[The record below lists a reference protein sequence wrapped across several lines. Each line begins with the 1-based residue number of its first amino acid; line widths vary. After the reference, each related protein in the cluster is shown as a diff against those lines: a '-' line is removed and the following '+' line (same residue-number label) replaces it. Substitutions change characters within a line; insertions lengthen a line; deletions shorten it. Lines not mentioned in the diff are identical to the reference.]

1 MDNISVQTSQK
12 FRLVS
17 TLSMIAVVFI
27 HAKFI
32 MSRWGTCMDT
42 DTMMGRISDIVQF
55 SISEILCRLAV
66 PIFFLISGFFM
77 AYHNDGSIQTYISK
91 IKSRVKSLLVP
102 YLIFS
107 IIWVAI
113 SMFTGQIEIS
123 NVMDFIL
130 YIFISPIPFQFW
142 FLQHLMILVLLSVL
156 LYKLIKRFGILSMT
170 IMGIIYMF
178 DNDLR
183 TGFGGS
189 LFYYGMGMS
198 WCLCINSL
206 TEGALIHKNLFISA
220 FTILFIACILARLFE
235 FDVEYTLYCIANKVM
250 IFCGVCWLM
259 WWILFD
265 KSPFN
270 TPKWMAISS
279 GTSFLIFCLHEP
291 LLSFLK
297 SMYLH
302 IFSAQYEIFVGY
314 FILPTVAILLCLTV
328 DHIVKRANLKLYKIL
343 TGGR

>member
-32 MSRWGTCMDT
+32 MSRWDTCMNT
-42 DTMMGRISDIVQF
+42 DTTIGRISDIVQF
-55 SISEILCRLAV
+55 SISEMLCRLAV
-66 PIFFLISGFFM
+66 PLFFLISGFFM
-77 AYHNDGSIQTYISK
+77 AYHNDGSIQTYVSK
-91 IKSRVKSLLVP
+91 IKSRARSLLVP

-107 IIWVAI
+107 IVWLAI
-113 SMFTGQIEIS
+113 LMFAGRIEIS

-130 YIFISPIPFQFW
+130 HIFVSPIPFQFW
-142 FLQHLMILVLLSVL
+142 FLQHLIILVLLSVL
-156 LYKLIKRFGILSMT
+156 LYKLIKRFSIVSMIT
-170 IMGIIYMF
+170 MGIIYLL
-178 DNDLR
+178 DNNIR

-198 WCLCINSL
+198 LCINSL
-206 TEGALIHKNLFISA
+206 TKGALKHKNLFIRV
-220 FTILFIACILARLFE
+220 FTILFFACVLTRLCEFEIKYIL
-235 FDVEYTLYCIANKVM
+235 YNIANKVM
-250 IFCGVCWLM
+250 IFCGVGWLM
-259 WWILFD
+259 WWILLD
-265 KSPFN
+265 KNQFN
-270 TPKWMAISS
+270 TPKWMTISS

-302 IFSAQYEIFVGY
+302 IFSSQYKIFVGY
-314 FILPTVAILLCLTV
+314 FILPSVAILLCFIADYIIKKT
-328 DHIVKRANLKLYKIL
+328 NLKLYKVL